1 MHPAFSVL
9 IFTVTSGAGYGLL
22 AWLGAGQLLGLTQ
35 AYTIGLQLTLG
46 VMAMVLIPSAWFLP
60 RCTWL
65 VQKMRGDLLAA
76 FAPHGYLVKPYLQC
90 CFIQLLRFL
99 QLPYSGSGQ

>member
-46 VMAMVLIPSAWFLP
+46 VMAMVLITIGLVSSTMHLASPKNAW
-60 RCTWL
+60 RS
-65 VQKMRGDLLAA
+65 LAA

-90 CFIQLLRFL
+90 CFIQLLRFM